1 MIKVVI
7 VDDEPVIFEP
17 LTEMLQK
24 IDPDIK
30 VIGAAVTK
38 LKAIDLITA
47 SEPDVLFVD
56 INMPRGSGLELLDK
70 FPTRKFQV
78 VFITG
83 YAALKPFTKK
93 YAHVGFLNKPIDEGE
108 LKKVV
113 EIIKQNRGN
122 EDGKVI
128 RNENIL

>member
-24 IDPDIK
+24 IDPDTK
-30 VIGAAVTK
+30 VIGTAVTK

-70 FPTRKFQV
+70 FPTRKPFCW
-78 VFITG
+78 
-83 YAALKPFTKK
+83 LK
-93 YAHVGFLNKPIDEGE
+93 
-108 LKKVV
+108 
-113 EIIKQNRGN
+113 Q
-122 EDGKVI
+122 
-128 RNENIL
+128 ILYIAWP

>member
-17 LTEMLQK
+17 LTEMLQN
-24 IDPDIK
+24 IDPVIK
-30 VIGAAVTK
+30 VIGTAATK
-38 LKAIDLITA
+38 RKAIELIT
-47 SEPDVLFVD
+47 ETTPDVVFVD
-56 INMPRGSGLELLDK
+56 INMPRGSGLELLEK

-78 VFITG
+78 VFISG
-83 YAALKPFTKK
+83 YAALEPFTKK
-93 YAHVGFLNKPIDEGE
+93 YAHLGFLNKPIDEVE
-108 LKKVV
+108 LKKIV
-113 EIIKQNRGN
+113 EIIKQNFDN